1 MTTALANKP
10 AALTREALLHE
21 LRSKPQ
27 ECVRSIER
35 AAVNE
40 DRRTVELAFASET
53 PYERWWGV
61 EVLEVSKKAVRMGRI
76 VDGAPLLADHNSRD
90 QIGVIESVSL
100 GADKVLRATVRFSR
114 SARGE
119 EMFRDVVDGIRQKVS
134 VGYLVHDMVLIEQK
148 DDINT
153 YRVTDWEPMEVS
165 LVSIPADNSVGV
177 GRSATLARV
186 EETMSE
192 TQNPAQAGPE
202 TQVHAHLEATRAA
215 EAAAHAA
222 VLTRMREIKD
232 IARNYA
238 HVYAKSTE
246 LADTAVLDPAMT
258 ADRFRGMLL
267 EAIRQA
273 RPAPTQIGAPTA
285 DDFRQGGGMS
295 FGEGGREIIS
305 YGTLRAFVG
314 ASKRVGG
321 RRSDEEVAYRAGMW
335 ARAVIHGNADAMRWC
350 RDAGVMVQQ
359 VGAEAAQRTM
369 TEGVFTSAGWLVPVE
384 MEAGIIANREQ
395 YGVAR
400 RVVRIVPMSSAD
412 TSIPRVTS
420 DIEAY
425 FVGEGND
432 GTASDSAGDQVNL
445 ALKDLMA
452 YSKIGKSTAQD
463 TAIPLAEFVAE
474 EQGRAFGIKEDKCW
488 LLGDGTS
495 TYGGMQGIITLLENA
510 SYTGGR
516 VVASTN
522 VDTFGEITT
531 TDTSAVLGLLPVY
544 ARPGARWLCSGI
556 AEALVFGR
564 IKAGA
569 GGNDVR
575 TLREGII
582 ESDYA
587 GFPVTVAH
595 HMPSGAATDY
605 TSKVMLLLGNFQ
617 LGTAMGVGQGMT
629 MTVDPYT
636 LAHNNLTRLISTER
650 IDIVNHGVNKST
662 TVAGPIVALHGA

>member
-1 MTTALANKP
+1 MTAQTALANKP
-10 AALTREALLHE
+10 ALTREALLAD

-27 ECVRSIER
+27 EFVRTLDR
-35 AAVNE
+35 AAVDE
-40 DRRTVELAFASET
+40 QRRTVELAFASET

-61 EVLEVSKKAVRMGRI
+61 EVLEVSRKAVRMDRI
-76 VDGAPLLADHNSRD
+76 KDGAPLLADHNSRD
-90 QIGVIESVSL
+90 QIGVIESVTL

-119 EMFRDVVDGIRQKVS
+119 EMFRDVVDGIRTKVS
-134 VGYLVHDMVLIEQK
+134 VGYLVHDMILVEQK
-148 DDINT
+148 EDQSI

-192 TQNPAQAGPE
+192 SQHPAQAGIE
-202 TQVHAHLEATRAA
+202 TQVQAHLESQRAEETR
-215 EAAAHAA
+215 AHAA
-222 VLTRMREIKD
+222 VLARIKEIKD
-232 IARNYA
+232 LARNYQ
-238 HVYAKSTE
+238 HVYAKAGE
-246 LADTAVLDPAMT
+246 LADTAVTDPGMT
-258 ADRFRGMLL
+258 VDRFRATLL

-273 RPAPTQIGAPTA
+273 RPAPTDVGSPTP
-285 DDFRQGGGMS
+285 DDYRQGAA
-295 FGEGGREIIS
+295 FGQGGREIIS
-305 YGTLRAFVG
+305 YGTLRAFNG
-314 ASKRVGG
+314 AAKRLNG
-321 RRSDEEVAYRAGMW
+321 RMTDQEIAYRAGMW
-335 ARAVIHGNADAMRWC
+335 ARAVIHGNADAQRWC
-350 RDAGVMVQQ
+350 RDAGVQVQQ
-359 VGAEAAQRTM
+359 VGDQSARTM
-369 TEGVFTSAGWLVPVE
+369 TEGTFTSAGWLVPVE

-400 RVVRIVPMSSAD
+400 RICRIVPMSSAA

-425 FVGEGND
+425 FVGEGSD

-445 ALKDLMA
+445 SLKDLMA

-495 TYGGMQGIITLLENA
+495 TYGGMQGLITLLENS

-516 VVASTN
+516 VAASTG

-531 TDTSAVLGLLPVY
+531 TDASAVLGLLPVY

-575 TLREGII
+575 TLREGVI
-582 ESDYA
+582 ESDFM

-595 HMPSGAATDY
+595 PMPSGAATDY
-605 TSKVMLLLGNFQ
+605 SGKVMVILGNFQ

-662 TVAGPIVALHGA
+662 SVAGPIVALHGAP